1 VDKPGRLFDFTDIF
15 TGYQTDYQSFI
26 TARIVPNEEDTSQE
40 SKSVYVYA
48 SSEAHATVAS
58 DILLQLLTTCESREV
73 QFEKGGVSRHFP
85 VSGLAFSHFLAQ
97 SRNPRVLRIISL
109 GLDTSHCRALDTLT
123 RTDLQIELVRW
134 EPTESGQEIILECI
148 RQNQG
153 PTKLS
158 HCRID
163 TRHLADA
170 LRGNNS
176 VTTLAPHEDCSDEE
190 RLILVSALGENEGL
204 VTLDLDV
211 VPITDEMWIAL
222 WQAVARHPKLEKLV
236 LPQYIS
242 TWRDGTTDVQKT
254 LRMQAMVDALGVNT
268 VLRTIELRRCAF
280 DEEILD
286 STVYPLLLA
295 NRYRPRIRDIAKKEG
310 PWRRK
315 LLGRA
320 FGSVSRNPA
329 LIWMF
334 LSGNANVK
342 LGRKP
347 LKRKRATNPDE

>member
-1 VDKPGRLFDFTDIF
+1 
-15 TGYQTDYQSFI
+15 
-26 TARIVPNEEDTSQE
+26 
-40 SKSVYVYA
+40 
-48 SSEAHATVAS
+48 
-58 DILLQLLTTCESREV
+58 
-73 QFEKGGVSRHFP
+73 
-85 VSGLAFSHFLAQ
+85 
-97 SRNPRVLRIISL
+97 
-109 GLDTSHCRALDTLT
+109 
-123 RTDLQIELVRW
+123 
-134 EPTESGQEIILECI
+134 
-148 RQNQG
+148 
-153 PTKLS
+153 LS

-222 WQAVARHPKLEKLV
+222 WQAVARHPNLEKLV

-254 LRMQAMVDALGVNT
+254 LRMQAMVDALGVNS
-268 VLRTIELRRCAF
+268 VLHTIELRRRAF